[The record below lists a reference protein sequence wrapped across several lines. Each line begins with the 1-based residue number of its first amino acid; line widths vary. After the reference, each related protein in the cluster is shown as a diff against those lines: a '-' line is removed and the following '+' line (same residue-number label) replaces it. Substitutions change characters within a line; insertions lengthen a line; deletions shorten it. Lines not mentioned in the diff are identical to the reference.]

1 MLKVCLAIKKNIFLL
16 GTCFFTPLIG
26 GWLAD
31 TLLGRY
37 NTIYGCSLLYIVGTI
52 LLTATTYS
60 YPPTYALSMSS
71 KEGFLGVSLILIAI
85 GTGGIKANVSP
96 MGADQVKEQGEQMVQ
111 KFFDWF
117 YWFIQIGAL
126 LAYTIV
132 VYVQQE
138 VSFFYGYLIA
148 VVSMTLATIL
158 LLFGRNSYKLRP
170 PEGSYVTDTLRII
183 GKALHEKLR
192 CKKSLLSVNHWLDTA
207 KITKGGSFP
216 EEKVEGVKSVV
227 QLMPIF
233 LTFIFYWTIYGQV
246 GAINFY
252 LSLSIGQE
260 RG

>member
-1 MLKVCLAIKKNIFLL
+1 MDFLNCFFNFS

-37 NTIYGCSLLYIVGTI
+37 NTIYGCSLLYIVGTV

-96 MGADQVKEQGEQMVQ
+96 MGADQVKEKGEQMVQ

-126 LAYTIV
+126 LAYTVV

-138 VSFFYGYLIA
+138 VSFFYGYLITA
-148 VVSMTLATIL
+148 VSMTFATIL
-158 LLFGRNSYKLRP
+158 LLIGRKSYKLNP
-170 PEGSYVTDTLRII
+170 PEGSYLTDSLLII
-183 GKALHEKLR
+183 CKGLKDKFC
-192 CKKSLLSVNHWLDTA
+192 CKKSVSRSHWLDGA
-207 KITKGGSFP
+207 KVTKGGNFS
-216 EEKVEGVKSVV
+216 EEMVEGVKSVA
-227 QLMPIF
+227 QLLPIF
-233 LTFIFYWTIYGQV
+233 LTVIFYWTIFGQV
-246 GAINFY
+246 RAIFIF
-252 LSLSIGQE
+252 LSS
-260 RG
+260 

>member
-1 MLKVCLAIKKNIFLL
+1 
-16 GTCFFTPLIG
+16 
-26 GWLAD
+26 
-31 TLLGRY
+31 
-37 NTIYGCSLLYIVGTI
+37 
-52 LLTATTYS
+52 
-60 YPPTYALSMSS
+60 MSS

-126 LAYTIV
+126 LAYTVV

-183 GKALHEKLR
+183 GKALQEKLR
-192 CKKSLLSVNHWLDTA
+192 CKKPLLSVNHWLDTA

-216 EEKVEGVKSVV
+216 DEKVEGVKSVV

-233 LTFIFYWTIYGQV
+233 LTFILYWTIYGQV

-252 LSLSIGQE
+252 LSLSIRQE